1 LKEGIL
7 PTTNEINVLRYGERF
22 KSEQSSDGFYN
33 LSIPAELLKE
43 VNIVDTPGTN
53 VILERQQ
60 RLTEVGPARCCWE
73 HVLQLTLSPRLLS

>member
-1 LKEGIL
+1 MIYCFHLLLSNSTCGATK
-7 PTTNEINVLRYGERF
+7 R
-22 KSEQSSDGFYN
+22 EQSSDGFYN

-60 RLTEVGPARCCWE
+60 RLTEVGPGRCC
-73 HVLQLTLSPRLLS
+73 